1 MNRFVNTMKALTLL
15 FILLYFPLT
24 GSAQKTTFNSAV
36 QHSGAM
42 RNVMWKGELHAT
54 LKTDTLPDNRHL
66 YGLGPVEGLKGE
78 ILILDGITYVSK
90 IENDGSMKVI
100 QEKQIGAPFFV
111 YGRCNE
117 WSRFQLT
124 PSTVSLAAL
133 EKLLDSLSVTFTKP
147 FLFRLTG
154 HFPSAEIHVVNLP
167 DGIKVTNPEMAH
179 TNQRNFQLENQE
191 AEIVGFFSKEHSG
204 VFIHHDSFVHCHLI
218 TSDKQQMGHLETLV
232 IDPGFAT
239 LWIASPAVNGK

>member
-1 MNRFVNTMKALTLL
+1 MHSIESMKVIPLLLT
-15 FILLYFPLT
+15 LLYFPFA
-24 GSAQKTTFNSAV
+24 GSAQKTTFNSGV
-36 QHSGAM
+36 EHSGAM
-42 RNVMWKGELHAT
+42 RNVMWKGELYAT

-90 IENDGSMKVI
+90 IENDGSMKVN
-100 QEKQIGAPFFV
+100 QEKQVGAPFFV
-111 YGRCNE
+111 YGRCDE
-117 WSRFQLT
+117 WKQFPLT
-124 PSTVSLAAL
+124 PSTVALADL
-133 EKLLDSLSVTFTKP
+133 EKLLDSISVTFTKP

-154 HFPSAEIHVVNLP
+154 QFPSAVIHVVNLP

-179 TNQRNFQLENQE
+179 TNQSNFQLEKQE

-218 TSDKQQMGHLETLV
+218 TSDKKQMGHLDALV
-232 IDPGFAT
+232 IDPGLTT